1 MELVLRCGGS
11 VWSAGLVP
19 RWCSIYIF
27 TLMYRKIFA
36 VWEYKDP
43 APPSAGSSLLSL
55 IPHSRSLLHQ
65 LMSESI
71 NFNFIFKYQWIST
84 RAMVLVLVF
93 LCGQSYASRGRD
105 FLLWATILNSSEQ
118 TSQSTFLESLV

>member
-55 IPHSRSLLHQ
+55 ILYIPHSRSRSLLHQ

-84 RAMVLVLVF
+84 RAMVLVLMF
-93 LCGQSYASRGRD
+93 LCDQSYTQVAAGISCSG
-105 FLLWATILNSSEQ
+105 ATILNS
-118 TSQSTFLESLV
+118 VRYPR